1 MQEDKKIDSTLEEL
15 TTLLLKEEFKVRQTG
30 KETMLVMS
38 KRKLIEYCIKL
49 VKIIKKGEN

>member
-30 KETMLVMS
+30 KDTMLVIS
-38 KRKLIEYCIKL
+38 KRKLLEHCINL
-49 VKIIKKGEN
+49 VKIIKEK